1 MYPWLLRLIV
11 KSLFCINAITSRRE
25 IARINLIEMIVSGVS
40 SFSKYFVAMNET
52 PQKITAKT
60 GSRYLYGFVLM
71 IYCHLKSYVNVFVI
85 SNEER
90 NLFDYMYK
98 ISQSSLRSSIKMTIE
113 ILYLDFSVFFAD
125 E

>member
-60 GSRYLYGFVLM
+60 GSRYLYGFVL
-71 IYCHLKSYVNVFVI
+71 IICCHLKSYVNVFVI